1 MSSDTVPVHDPAPVP
16 GSFRAGIVQSV
27 PVPTIEALLALKYLS
42 AVSPGRPPPD
52 KYQDIADFIRGYK
65 ENVDRIDRGFLVDLA
80 SRAHSKAH
88 QEFPE
93 FLDAVENDR
102 PVML

>member
-1 MSSDTVPVHDPAPVP
+1 MNERS
-16 GSFRAGIVQSV
+16 RLQSL
-27 PVPTIEALLALKYLS
+27 PENLETGLLLVERGNLLRNGEGYL
-42 AVSPGRPPPD
+42 AAISPGRQQPD
-52 KYQDIADFIRGYK
+52 KHQDIADFIRGYK
-65 ENVDRIDRGFLVDLA
+65 ENVDRIDHGLLIDLA

-88 QEFPE
+88 EEFPE